1 MESALDYTKK
11 FGVWA
16 QDKWSGTFLLK
27 WTFIKDIPNNQFR
40 HILLVNNEN
49 KPVTNSRDTQEIP
62 LDQGRE
68 MLRIFHQYKSKT
80 SILDDFGFYDKRQ
93 ACHHSELSVPIAECI

>member
-1 MESALDYTKK
+1 MMAVAMMESALDYTKK

-16 QDKWSGTFLLK
+16 QDKWTGTFLLK

-40 HILLVNNEN
+40 HIVLANNEN
-49 KPVTNSRDTQEIP
+49 KPVTNSRDTQEVM

-68 MLRIFHQYKSKT
+68 MLRIFHSYKSKT
-80 SILDDFGFYDKRQ
+80 SILGKDCEYD
-93 ACHHSELSVPIAECI
+93 HV